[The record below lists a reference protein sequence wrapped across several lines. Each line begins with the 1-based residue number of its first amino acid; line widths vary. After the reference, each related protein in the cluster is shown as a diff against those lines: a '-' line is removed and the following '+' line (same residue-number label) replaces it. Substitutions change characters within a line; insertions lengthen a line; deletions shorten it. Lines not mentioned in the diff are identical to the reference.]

1 MAGNPPILLR
11 MMMKPMSHVRA
22 VFGPIHYRPTTAW
35 GPIRALV
42 AMEVVA
48 ALAAFVAMALWFGS
62 FLAGYTTTT
71 SGPCLPISP
80 TDKTCSTTFTISP
93 KLPALA
99 ALLLFDVL
107 VVAAAW
113 RLAKRGGMR
122 ATDVLALRAP
132 LGGIRAAIA
141 VGAVMAAALALE
153 MAAAPYYAAAS
164 ASATRLIAE
173 LVRQGGWALAVLTV
187 GIAAPVAEEVWLRG
201 FLMSALAKS
210 RLGFWP
216 AGLLTALLFAVLHA
230 AQYALILL
238 VPIFV
243 LGLVL
248 TWALGLTGSL
258 WVPIALHM
266 GNNLI
271 GLFLLWVWPPL

>member
-1 MAGNPPILLR
+1 MSRIRALL
-11 MMMKPMSHVRA
+11 
-22 VFGPIHYRPTTAW
+22 GPLHYRPTTAW

-42 AMEVVA
+42 AMEVAA
-48 ALAAFVAMALWFGS
+48 ALAVFVAMALWFGA

-71 SGPCLPISP
+71 SGPCLPASP
-80 TDKTCSTTFTISP
+80 TDTSCSVTFTISP
-93 KLPALA
+93 KMPMLA
-99 ALLLFDVL
+99 AILLFDVL
-107 VVAAAW
+107 VIAAAW

-122 ATDVLALRAP
+122 AADVLALRAP
-132 LGGIRAAIA
+132 LGGAKVALGI
-141 VGAVMAAALALE
+141 GAVMVAALALE

-164 ASATRLIAE
+164 ASAARMIGE
-173 LVRQGGWALAVLTV
+173 LVRQGGWPLAVLTI

-216 AGLLTALLFAVLHA
+216 AGLLTAALFAVLHA

-238 VPIFV
+238 VPIF
-243 LGLVL
+243 LIGLII

-258 WVPIALHM
+258 WVPIALHIA
-266 GNNLI
+266 NNLL
-271 GLFLLWVWPPL
+271 GLFLLWMWPPL

>member
-1 MAGNPPILLR
+1 
-11 MMMKPMSHVRA
+11 MMQPMSRVRA
-22 VFGPIHYRPTTAW
+22 VFGPVHYRPTTAW

-48 ALAAFVAMALWFGS
+48 ALAALVAMALWFGT

-71 SGPCLPISP
+71 SGPCLPTSP
-80 TDKTCSTTFTISP
+80 TDKTCSVTFTISP
-93 KLPALA
+93 QLPALV

-107 VVAAAW
+107 VVGAAW
-113 RLAKRGGMR
+113 RLAKRGGLR

-132 LGGIRAAIA
+132 LGGIRGAIA
-141 VGAVMAAALALE
+141 VGAVMAAALAIE
-153 MAAAPYYAAAS
+153 TAAAPYYAAAS

-266 GNNLI
+266 ANNLI
-271 GLFLLWVWPPL
+271 GLFLLWMWPPL

>member
-1 MAGNPPILLR
+1 
-11 MMMKPMSHVRA
+11 MSRIRA
-22 VFGPIHYRPTTAW
+22 LVGPLHYRPTTAW

-42 AMEVVA
+42 AMEVA
-48 ALAAFVAMALWFGS
+48 AVLAAFVAMALWFGA
-62 FLAGYTTTT
+62 FLAGYTTTRA
-71 SGPCLPISP
+71 SGPCLPVSP
-80 TDKTCSTTFTISP
+80 PDTTCSLTFTISP
-93 KLPALA
+93 KLPVLVAV
-99 ALLLFDVL
+99 LLFDVL

-122 ATDVLALRAP
+122 AADVLAVRAP
-132 LGGIRAAIA
+132 LGGARVALA
-141 VGAVMAAALALE
+141 VGAVMAAVIALE
-153 MAAAPYYAAAS
+153 MVAAPYYAAAS
-164 ASATRLIAE
+164 ASATRMVAE
-173 LVRQGGWALAVLTV
+173 LVRQGGWALAVLTI

-238 VPIFV
+238 VPIF
-243 LGLVL
+243 LIGLVL

-266 GNNLI
+266 ANNLL
-271 GLFLLWVWPPL
+271 GLFVLWMWPPL